1 MEAPKVAV
9 ILQPFGAGD
18 VIFTQTIAQRFKG
31 AGYHILWPVMPQ
43 FLDMFS
49 RAYPQIEFTD
59 YTKATGVD
67 FNAKV
72 QKVIN
77 GMLHVPLRW
86 SMEIMKVPYTGVM
99 RAKYDMYGYDWQD
112 WKQHAKWLRDGL
124 KELQLMN
131 HLGLKDGDEYIL
143 ANKYYR
149 SDSSGVISLPKFD
162 CKVVEMRA
170 IPGYSLFD
178 WQMVIEGAK
187 EIHTVSTALLYVLEL
202 LDLKQP
208 THLYKR
214 VPEETHFDNVQFL
227 FSKPYIL
234 H

>member
-1 MEAPKVAV
+1 M
-9 ILQPFGAGD
+9 IQPFGAGD
-18 VIFTQTIAQRFKG
+18 IIFTQTIAHRFIE

-43 FLDMFS
+43 FVDGLQ

-59 YTKATGVD
+59 YTKSTGVD

-112 WKQHAKWLRDGL
+112 WKQCAMWHRDHD
-124 KELQLMN
+124 KEAALFA
-131 HLGLKDGDEYIL
+131 HLGLKEGEEYIL
-143 ANKYYR
+143 TNKHYR

-162 CKVVEMRA
+162 CRVVEMKS
-170 IPGYSLFD
+170 IPGFSLFD
-178 WQMVIEGAK
+178 WQTVIHGAK
-187 EIHTVSTALLYVLEL
+187 EIHTVSTALLYLLEM

-208 THLYKR
+208 IHLYKR